1 MKKTLPLLV
10 LLCALVTGYTQT
22 YQWAKQLGGTSGDV
36 GRAVC
41 TDPSGNVLS
50 AGFFAGTI
58 DLNPGAATN
67 SITAAGTGNSGY
79 ISKLDTNGNYIWGI
93 ALQASGTGV
102 CEIYGISTDAAG
114 NILVTGT
121 FAGSVDFDP
130 GAGTTALST
139 TPTGIFAA
147 KYTTAGALTWA
158 KTITGVTA
166 SYGLSITTDASGNVI
181 TAGRFSGNS
190 IDFDPGAGTAL
201 ITSGGGGQNV
211 FVWKLNSAGDYQ
223 WAFQLSVQ
231 FTDQAQV
238 VRTDAAGN
246 IYIGGNMSDNCDYD
260 PGAGSTIINGRG
272 NLDGFVAKYTSAGA
286 FVWARTFAGTDVDA
300 LYGLAIDA
308 AQNVFVTGSF
318 KGTADLNPDTA
329 TNNVTSAGAEDI
341 YIAKLNSNGSFAW
354 VKTIGGTGV
363 DIPTCLSLGTGGVV
377 YVSGYFEST
386 VDFDPSAATSS
397 KTSFGG
403 KDGFVLSLS
412 GTGSFNWVKQ
422 VGGPTDDQTYSV
434 TGNTGNQN
442 VYFTGAFTG
451 TANFNAPATANL
463 TSAGAADA
471 YVERMT
477 YTCTGATTPTI
488 SSNVNSVCSGS
499 PVTLTIATGTLNS
512 AAGWQWYKDG
522 CGTTSVGTGTSITVS
537 PTAGTTYS
545 VRGEGG
551 CVTPGI
557 CGAKTIS
564 VTPTVTPEVT
574 LTATDTNVCAGTSI
588 TFTATPV
595 NGGASPT
602 YTWRRNGVLISGVT
616 GNTYTTAASNNNDVY
631 WLEMISN
638 ATCPSPTYDVSNYV
652 TIHLSTPSTPTITIS
667 TPQTSVCSGAS
678 VTFTANANNG
688 GNAPQ
693 YQWKK
698 NGTNI
703 SGATQATYTTT
714 TLANGDQI
722 SCQLTSNAPCVSPT
736 TVTSANLTITVNPT
750 VTPTISISTA
760 NTSICS
766 GTSVTFTSSITNGGS
781 SPAYQWKKNGSNIAG
796 ATSSTY
802 TSTTLANNDVITCQL
817 TSNVACATS
826 PTATSNSVTIS
837 VTPTLAASVSIT
849 ATQSS
854 ICSGASVTFTA
865 TPVNA
870 GTTPGL
876 QWKVNN
882 QNVGTP
888 NATTFTSTSLTN
900 NAVVWVVLTPT
911 AQCYTLQNPNSNTI
925 TMSVSPQVTP
935 SVSISA
941 TQTTICSG
949 NSVTFTATPTNGGTT
964 PAYQWK
970 LNGSNVGTNS
980 PTYTNAALANNDQ
993 VTCQLT
999 SNATCATSTT
1009 ATSNALTISVSGT
1022 VTPSVSISA
1031 PSTSVCT
1038 GGTVTFTAAPV
1049 NGGSSPAYQWKKN
1062 GTNISGATLSTYI
1075 ASAPANGDVF
1085 SCVLTSSV
1093 SCASPTTATSNSLTV
1108 TLVPVVAPTVNIT
1121 NISGPVCNG
1130 ISISF
1135 ITNITNG
1142 GNNPAYQWKRNG
1154 SNIAGAVTATFSDNT
1169 PANGD
1174 VITCAL
1180 TSNAQCATPATVASN
1195 SLTEVIN
1202 PPVTPT
1208 VSISATQTTICSG
1221 NSVTFTATP
1230 TNGGTT
1236 PAYQWKLNG
1245 NNVGTN
1251 SATYTNAA
1259 LANNDQVTCQLTSNA
1274 TCTTTATATSNTLT
1288 ITVSGTVV
1296 PAVTIAAT
1304 ATGICAG
1311 QSVTFTATPV
1321 NGGSTPTYQWKKN
1334 GTNISGATTATYTT
1348 TGAVNNDVFTCVLT
1362 SSVSCAA
1369 PTTATSNSVTITV
1382 NPAVSASVSIN
1393 APSLTICQGDNF
1405 TATAVP
1411 VNGGNSPTYQWKQ
1424 NATVIPGATGVSL
1437 STNLLSDDDVI
1448 TVEMVSSDACA
1459 TPSPAVSAG
1468 VMVNITAPVTPSVSV
1483 SASQTTVCSGTTVT
1497 FTATPVNGGSTP
1509 AYVWTLNGTPVN
1521 GATANTYATATLG
1534 SGDQV
1539 ACVLTS
1545 NEACVTAAIAT
1556 SNTVT
1561 ITTTT
1566 TGTASVTVNVASA
1579 TVCNG
1584 QEVTFTT
1591 TSVEGGSAPTYRW
1604 FKNTVVIPGET
1615 QSTYT
1620 TSTLANNDTI
1630 HAEMTSNSTCVTQP
1644 VVTSTPVQMTVNA
1657 LPDVTITTSGN
1668 TLSVPAGN
1676 TYQWVDCGSLSE
1688 ISGATSASYT
1698 ATATGN
1704 YAVAVSS
1711 NGCADTSDCVSLTII
1726 GIGQT
1731 TLPAFKVYPVPAA
1744 DILTIVSDDI
1754 TTATTVYAV
1763 DKLGNRIALPYTLQ
1777 GNHILVEVKQLA
1789 AGIYTMQLG
1798 NGKQL
1803 RTARF
1808 IKAD

>member
-1 MKKTLPLLV
+1 MKKIFPFLV
-10 LLCALVTGYTQT
+10 LLTAVVTGYSQT
-22 YQWAKQLGGTSGDV
+22 YQWVKQLGGSSGDV

-67 SITAAGTGNSGY
+67 SITAAGTGNSAY

-102 CEIYGISTDAAG
+102 CEIYGIATDASG

-130 GAGTTALST
+130 GAGTTTLST

-147 KYTTAGALTWA
+147 KYSSAGALTWA
-158 KTITGVTA
+158 KTITGVTS
-166 SYGLSITTDASGNVI
+166 SYGLSIATDASGNVV
-181 TAGRFSGNS
+181 TTGRFSGNS

-231 FTDQAQV
+231 FTDQGQI

-300 LYGLAIDA
+300 LYGLAVDA
-308 AQNVFVTGSF
+308 GQNVYVTGSF

-403 KDGFVLSLS
+403 KDGFVVSLN
-412 GTGSFNWVKQ
+412 GLGNFNWVKQ

-434 TGNTGNQN
+434 IGNTGNQN
-442 VYFTGAFTG
+442 IYFTGGFTG
-451 TANFNAPATANL
+451 TANFNSPSTANL
-463 TSAGAADA
+463 TSGGAADA
-471 YVERMT
+471 YVERIT
-477 YTCTGATTPTI
+477 YMCTGSTTATV

-499 PVTLTIATGTLNS
+499 PVTLSVATGALNS
-512 AAGWQWYKDG
+512 ATGWQWYTNG
-522 CGTTSVGTGTSITVS
+522 CGVTSAGTGTSITVN
-537 PTAGTTYS
+537 PTANTTYS

-557 CGAKTIS
+557 CGTKTIS

-595 NGGASPT
+595 NGGASPM
-602 YTWRRNGVLISGVT
+602 YIWRRNGVLISGVT
-616 GNTYTTAASNNNDVY
+616 GNTYTTTTYNNNDVFY
-631 WLEMISN
+631 LQMTSN
-638 ATCPSPTYDVSNYV
+638 ATCASPAFDISNEIAVHVS
-652 TIHLSTPSTPTITIS
+652 SPSTPTIIINTAQTTICAGTSATFTSTIS
-667 TPQTSVCSGAS
+667 
-678 VTFTANANNG
+678 NG

-698 NGTNI
+698 NGVNI
-703 SGATQATYTTT
+703 SGATSSTYTSS
-714 TLANGDQI
+714 TLANGDVI
-722 SCQLTSNAPCVSPT
+722 SCQLTSNAACTSPNIVVSGG
-736 TVTSANLTITVNPT
+736 LTMTVNPT
-750 VTPTISISTA
+750 VTPTISINASA
-760 NTSICS
+760 TSICS
-766 GTSVTFTSSITNGGS
+766 GTSVTFTSTITNGGS
-781 SPAYQWKKNGSNIAG
+781 SPAYQWKKNGLNISG

-802 TSTTLANNDVITCQL
+802 TTTTLANNDVIICQL

-826 PTATSNSVTIS
+826 ASNSSNGVIMT
-837 VTPTLAASVSIT
+837 VTPTQAASVSIT
-849 ATQSS
+849 ASQTS

-870 GTTPGL
+870 GPSPTL

-882 QNVGTP
+882 QPVGT
-888 NATTFTSTSLTN
+888 NSTTFTSTSLTN
-900 NAVVWVVLTPT
+900 NAVVWVTITPN
-911 AQCYTLQNPNSNTI
+911 AQCFTLPDPNSNTI
-925 TMSVSPQVTP
+925 TMTVSPQVTP
-935 SVSISA
+935 AVSITA

-964 PAYQWK
+964 PVYQWK

-980 PTYTNAALANNDQ
+980 PTYTNAALANNDV
-993 VTCQLT
+993 VTCVLT
-999 SNATCATSTT
+999 SNAACATSPT
-1009 ATSNALTISVSGT
+1009 ATSNALTITVSGT

-1038 GGTVTFTAAPV
+1038 GGSVTFTAAPV
-1049 NGGSSPAYQWKKN
+1049 NGGSTPTYQWKKN
-1062 GTNISGATLSTYI
+1062 GTNISGATQATYT

-1093 SCASPTTATSNSLTV
+1093 SCASPATATSNSLTV
-1108 TLVPVVAPTVNIT
+1108 TLVPVVAPAISIT
-1121 NISGPVCNG
+1121 NTTGAVCTGGTINFT
-1130 ISISF
+1130 SS
-1135 ITNITNG
+1135 ITNG
-1142 GNNPAYQWKRNG
+1142 GANPAYQWKRNG
-1154 SNIAGAVTATFSDNT
+1154 SNIAGAVTANYSDNT

-1174 VITCAL
+1174 AITCAL
-1180 TSNAQCATPATVASN
+1180 TSNAQCAAPATVSSN
-1195 SLTEVIN
+1195 SLTEAVTA
-1202 PPVTPT
+1202 PVTPA
-1208 VSISATQTTICSG
+1208 VSISASQSTICSG
-1221 NSVTFTATP
+1221 NSVTFTATA

-1251 SATYTNAA
+1251 SATYTNAS
-1259 LANNDQVTCQLTSNA
+1259 LANNDQISCVLTSNA
-1274 TCTTTATATSNTLT
+1274 ACVTAATATSNTIT
-1288 ITVSGTVV
+1288 IAVSGTVV
-1296 PAVTIAAT
+1296 PSVSVAAT
-1304 ATGICAG
+1304 ATTICAG
-1311 QSVTFTATPV
+1311 QPVTFTATPV
-1321 NGGSTPTYQWKKN
+1321 NGGTTPAYQWKKN
-1334 GTNISGATTATYTT
+1334 GTNISGATQATYTT
-1348 TGAVNNDVFTCVLT
+1348 TGAASGDVYTCVLT
-1362 SSVSCAA
+1362 SSVSCAS
-1369 PTTATSNSVTITV
+1369 PTTATGNNITITV

-1393 APSLTICQGDNF
+1393 APSLNICQGDNF

-1411 VNGGNSPTYQWKQ
+1411 VNGGNSPTYQWKL
-1424 NATVIPGATGVSL
+1424 NATTIPGATGASL
-1437 STNLLSDDDVI
+1437 STSQVSDDDVI
-1448 TVEMVSSDACA
+1448 TVEMVSSDVCA

-1468 VMVNITAPVTPSVSV
+1468 VMVNVTAPVTPSVSV

-1521 GATANTYATATLG
+1521 GATGSTYATATLG

-1539 ACVLTS
+1539 GCVLTS
-1545 NEACVTAAIAT
+1545 SETCVTAALAT

-1579 TVCNG
+1579 TVCTG
-1584 QEVTFTT
+1584 EEVTFTT

-1604 FKNTVVIPGET
+1604 FKNTVVIPGEI

-1620 TSTLANNDTI
+1620 TTSLANNDAI

-1644 VVTSTPVQMTVNA
+1644 VVTSTPVTMTVNT
-1657 LPDVTITTSGN
+1657 LPDVTVTTSGN

-1676 TYQWVDCGSLSE
+1676 TYQWLDCGSLSE
-1688 ISGATSASYT
+1688 ISGAGTNSYT
-1698 ATATGN
+1698 ATATGS

-1726 GIGQT
+1726 GIGET
-1731 TLPAFKVYPVPAA
+1731 TLPAFKLFPVPATDVVTVVA
-1744 DILTIVSDDI
+1744 DDV
-1754 TTATTVYAV
+1754 TTTTGISAV
-1763 DKLGNRIALPYTLQ
+1763 DKLGNRIALPYTVQ
-1777 GNHILVEVKQLA
+1777 GNQIQVDITQLA
-1789 AGIYTMQLG
+1789 VGIYTMQLG